1 MAEMEYFCCF
11 NSYLKKTRNLSDS
24 ELGRLFRALMT
35 YNATGEK
42 AQLNGREETAFD
54 FISEDIDTAKEKYAA
69 RCEQNKTNRAKQ
81 PITTVDERQP
91 SSTTVDVRHQTKNK
105 KQNNNPLTPL
115 QGESDGVPKPKAFVP
130 PTPEEVN
137 AYCQERKNGIDG
149 TEFVDFYQ
157 SKGWLIGK
165 SKMKDWKAA
174 VRTWEKSRKAQSQP
188 EPERRWI

>member
-24 ELGRLFRALMT
+24 ELGRLFRALMI

-42 AQLNGREETAFD
+42 EQLNGREETAFD
-54 FISEDIDTAKEKYAA
+54 FISEDIDTAKERYADKCK
-69 RCEQNKTNRAKQ
+69 RLRNNRVGTNDNKSQ
-81 PITTVDERQP
+81 QM
-91 SSTTVDVRHQTKNK
+91 SSNDSQTKNK
-105 KQNNNPLTPL
+105 KQNNPLPPL
-115 QGESDGVPKPKAFVP
+115 QGEGEGVPKPRGFTP
-130 PTPEEVN
+130 PTVEEVN
-137 AYCQERKNGIDG
+137 TYCQERKNGIDG
-149 TEFVDFYQ
+149 AEFVDFYQ

-174 VRTWEKSRKAQSQP
+174 VRTWEKSRKAQAPP